1 MTEKLVI
8 LLQSNGG
15 GSAGLIQFLFFGGI
29 ILVFYFFMI
38 RPQQKKQKDA
48 KKFQD
53 EIKKGS
59 SVVTV
64 GGIHGKVYEVLDEEI
79 ILDVGTNTKLKV
91 DKSALS
97 LDATKRV
104 SGESK

>member
-1 MTEKLVI
+1 MESLFI
-8 LLQSNGG
+8 LLQAAPG
-15 GSAGLIQFLFFGGI
+15 AGYMNIIFFGGI

-59 SVVTV
+59 HVVTV
-64 GGIHGKVYEVLDEEI
+64 GGIHGKVFEVLDDEVM
-79 ILDVGTNTKLKV
+79 LDVDRGSMLKV

-97 LDATKRV
+97 LDATKRIN
-104 SGESK
+104 EEKK

>member
-1 MTEKLVI
+1 MSKLFI
-8 LLQSNGG
+8 LLQSSGG
-15 GSAGLIQFLFFGGI
+15 GNAGLIQFLFFGGI

-48 KKFQD
+48 KKFQED
-53 EIKKGS
+53 IKKGS
-59 SVVTV
+59 QVVTV
-64 GGIHGKVYEVLDEEI
+64 GGIHGKVYEVLDNEI

-97 LDATKRV
+97 LEASKRLT
-104 SGESK
+104 GEA